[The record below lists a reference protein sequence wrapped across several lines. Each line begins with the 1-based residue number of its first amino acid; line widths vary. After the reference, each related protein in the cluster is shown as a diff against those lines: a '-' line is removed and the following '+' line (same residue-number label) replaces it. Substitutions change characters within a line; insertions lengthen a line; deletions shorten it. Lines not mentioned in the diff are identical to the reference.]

1 MDKSVNSLLSST
13 IDKVKEMVNVD
24 TVIGTPI
31 TSDGVTI
38 IPVSKVA
45 YGVAGGGSDLPS
57 KSNSKLFGGGSGAGV
72 TVTPIAFLT
81 IKDGKVD
88 LMPLITQPGP
98 VDSLITKLPGAIDQ
112 LTTDFARRREEKAAK
127 EAE

>member
-1 MDKSVNSLLSST
+1 M
-13 IDKVKEMVNVD
+13 
-24 TVIGTPI
+24 G
-31 TSDGVTI
+31 
-38 IPVSKVA
+38 
-45 YGVAGGGSDLPS
+45 GGGSDLPS

-127 EAE
+127 EAEAKKAGITRYDIVALDDGKTYVKASRNIITSDTLEG